1 MRLLAA
7 TVLTATLVLLSGG
20 PGAAQ
25 EQFRLTFHRQADE
38 PTSLVLAG
46 TLSNEGSRDV
56 VDVWVG
62 AEALNARG
70 RVVGR
75 GLAFVSPLLRSRA
88 DTKFTVKLPR
98 VEQAESFRVFV
109 SSFRYLTGAESP

>member
-1 MRLLAA
+1 MKLLVAI
-7 TVLTATLVLLSGG
+7 VLTATLVLLSGG

-25 EQFRLTFHRQADE
+25 ELRLTFERQPDE

-46 TLSNEGSRDV
+46 TLSNESPRDV

-75 GLAFVSPLLRSRA
+75 GLAFVSPLLRGRA
-88 DTKFTVKLPR
+88 ATKFTVKLPR
-98 VEQAESFRVFV
+98 VEQVQSFRVFV
-109 SSFRYLTGAESP
+109 SSFRYLAGQESP